1 MVDAWENYKKTLTY
15 IPFIGITSDGEM
27 ELEIIGF
34 NQQSASKPMSGENG
48 YIVQSMLKEPY
59 KPID

>member
-1 MVDAWENYKKTLTY
+1 MLGKLTY

-34 NQQSASKPMSGENG
+34 NQQSASAPMSGENG

-59 KPID
+59 KLVH